1 MKAVVYTSRV
11 AESVADESQLI
22 QDITAVA
29 HANNPI
35 CGISGAMVLQNHR
48 FLQVIEGP
56 EIAVDTLFDSISRDS
71 RHCEVTV
78 LFEETISLR
87 QFDEWSMAIFEIENE
102 TTFELETI
110 TSLKK
115 LYDASFTYD
124 GQVFLQL
131 LRSTLNDPIFMQDL
145 KAAG

>member
-29 HANNPI
+29 LANNPI
-35 CGISGAMVLQNHR
+35 RGISGAMVLQNHR
-48 FLQVIEGP
+48 FLQVLEGP
-56 EIAVDTLFDSISRDS
+56 EIAVDTLFDSISRDT

-87 QFDEWSMAIFEIENE
+87 QFDEWSMAIFEIDNE

-131 LRSTLNDPIFMQDL
+131 LRSTLNAPIFMQDL